1 MRDNRKHATRGFK
14 LSNSVVPITVGASNL
29 IVSRAREV
37 IDIEARTLDN
47 LAASLGTSFTK
58 ACQLLAGATGRI
70 VVAGVGKSGHI
81 ARKIAATLS
90 ATGSP
95 AMYLHPG
102 EAAHGDLGMVV
113 EGDVVLAISNSGN
126 TAELQVLFDHVERCG
141 IPVVGMTSYA
151 DSLVERRSD
160 VCILLP
166 VATEACPSNIA
177 PTSSTTQQLALGDAI
192 AMVLMD
198 MQGVS
203 KESLKALHPGGS
215 IGLRLASVSQLM
227 HGSDK
232 LPLVD
237 LDLPMD
243 DVITCMTSMG
253 FGIAGVVDAAG
264 RLVGIITDGDLRRHF
279 KMLDQVRAR
288 EVMTPRPKML
298 RADMAAEDALRFL
311 NDAQITCAFVV
322 GEDGPRCAVVE
333 DEMVATINQ
342 IPIGIIHLHDFLRS
356 GLS

>member
-1 MRDNRKHATRGFK
+1 MRIHRKHAARGVK
-14 LSNSVVPITVGASNL
+14 LSNSVVPIAVGASNF

-37 IDIEARTLDN
+37 IDIEARTLDE
-47 LAASLGTSFTK
+47 LGASLGTSFTK

-126 TAELQVLFDHVERCG
+126 TAELQVLFDHAERCG
-141 IPVVGMTSYA
+141 IPVVGMTSYV

-160 VCILLP
+160 VCVLLP
-166 VATEACPSNIA
+166 VATEACSANIA

-203 KESLKALHPGGS
+203 RESLKALHPGGS
-215 IGLRLASVSQLM
+215 IGLRLASVSQIM
-227 HGSDK
+227 HGVDK
-232 LPLVD
+232 LPLVE

-253 FGIAGVVDAAG
+253 FGIAGVVDPAG
-264 RLVGIITDGDLRRHF
+264 RLAGIITDGDLRRHF
-279 KMLDQVRAR
+279 KMLDQVCAR

-322 GEDGPRCAVVE
+322 GEDGPNCAVVE

-342 IPIGIIHLHDFLRS
+342 IPVGIIHLHDFLRA